1 MSLDKYENSSPD
13 IPDEN
18 MYDPTSTHFEDIP
31 DNTQLALYNPES
43 PEIDMDKIPSDN
55 SSAVDP
61 FEVYTEEEFPPL
73 PNKINETQQTE
84 LKKSIYYIDPNNNSI
99 GNPPNPRRNENVE

>member
-1 MSLDKYENSSPD
+1 
-13 IPDEN
+13 
-18 MYDPTSTHFEDIP
+18 MYDPTSTNFEDIP

-43 PEIDMDKIPSDN
+43 PEIDMDKIPLDN

-61 FEVYTEEEFPPL
+61 FEAYTEEEFPPL

-99 GNPPNPRRNENVE
+99 GNPPNPKQQ